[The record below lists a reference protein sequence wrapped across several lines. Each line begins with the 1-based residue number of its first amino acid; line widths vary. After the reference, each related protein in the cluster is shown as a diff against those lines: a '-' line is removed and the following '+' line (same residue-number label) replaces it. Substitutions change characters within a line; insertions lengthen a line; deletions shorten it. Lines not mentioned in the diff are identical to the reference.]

1 MRTNPPA
8 NLPVGGLHKLVK
20 EVESGD
26 LVYEMKPFKI
36 DFQLLKQ
43 ARQTAFNVVSTPIE
57 GKKKNWTKSQC
68 QAYLAYHCLNRKIQ
82 DECYDLASIAFESN
96 VVLAIGSNSYLVN
109 SKNDPLSKEIIS
121 DTINEYRNN
130 QLNLYLT

>member
-1 MRTNPPA
+1 MEKLSNVYFKDFSDLGFDGSCKKCFCFSHQKLRTNPPA

-36 DFQLLKQ
+36 NFQLLKQ

-57 GKKKNWTKSQC
+57 GKKKTGQNHNAK
-68 QAYLAYHCLNRKIQ
+68 
-82 DECYDLASIAFESN
+82 
-96 VVLAIGSNSYLVN
+96 
-109 SKNDPLSKEIIS
+109 
-121 DTINEYRNN
+121 
-130 QLNLYLT
+130 LTLPTTA